1 MPLVESQEERQSRY
15 KRLAIAAA
23 AAAARTKMPG
33 VRTAYLLLAESW
45 SNLGKTDNALASY
58 ANAAEPQKDAGSTST
73 PAEEAPSPERIDPA
87 ES

>member
-33 VRTAYLLLAESW
+33 ARTAYLLLAESW
-45 SNLGKTDNALASY
+45 SNLAKTDNALASY
-58 ANAAEPQKDAGSTST
+58 ADAAEPQKHADST
-73 PAEEAPSPERIDPA
+73 PPDLEEALRPERIDPA
-87 ES
+87 QS